1 MNKTTFK
8 PMKNPDETKIV
19 EAKGDWEP
27 IIDIDTWE
35 KVANRMSLNQELRMR
50 NIEKTS
56 YLLSGLLF
64 HTCGSKFRGNAGRKG
79 TYYYRC
85 TGCSRSIKSDTLD
98 KKVLDELFN
107 SEFLDELNKIPLENN
122 NKDSELKKLK
132 AQKSKLKTR
141 EENLIELYAD
151 GDITKEQ
158 FKSKKVDIQN
168 SLIDIEAKII
178 ELENERNEVKQ
189 NLDFKKMFIEALSNL
204 KNAESKQE
212 ANKILKQ
219 IIKKIE
225 VNEEREVFIHLN
237 F

>member
-1 MNKTTFK
+1 MTLKEK
-8 PMKNPDETKIV
+8 RKKYLEEELKNRE
-19 EAKGDWEP
+19 
-27 IIDIDTWE
+27 IDIKFFIASICEEIKNKKEHMEEWY
-35 KVANRMSLNQELRMR
+35 
-50 NIEKTS
+50 IKT
-56 YLLSGLLF
+56 G
-64 HTCGSKFRGNAGRKG
+64 
-79 TYYYRC
+79 
-85 TGCSRSIKSDTLD
+85 
-98 KKVLDELFN
+98 
-107 SEFLDELNKIPLENN
+107 
-122 NKDSELKKLK
+122 
-132 AQKSKLKTR
+132 